1 MNINKSINSIVKTK
15 KAPSFLLPRKSL
27 VVVAVISV
35 FSLLIFGFWYTFQSI
50 ALNPPTQNPPTGG
63 GAIGVASD
71 APANSLSVASN
82 GDVSIGG
89 VSGKLNVGTIDPV
102 YDINGTKYA
111 TYVSDFAGG
120 VRVETSGVVKLE
132 NIGINQSNQQQSA
145 FIIDFDKVEAG
156 SDLWLFWQ
164 ASNKKIEDV
173 AVLPAPGFEG
183 KAWYEKNG
191 NSIIIYGDRKGEVS
205 FRLSAPRVDY
215 QKWPNL
221 AEDQNLTGIK
231 IEK

>member
-1 MNINKSINSIVKTK
+1 
-15 KAPSFLLPRKSL
+15 
-27 VVVAVISV
+27 
-35 FSLLIFGFWYTFQSI
+35 
-50 ALNPPTQNPPTGG
+50 
-63 GAIGVASD
+63 
-71 APANSLSVASN
+71 
-82 GDVSIGG
+82 
-89 VSGKLNVGTIDPV
+89 LNVSVIDPIF
-102 YDINGTKYA
+102 DINGTKYA